1 MTAHRIHRA
10 ADLRRYPPKTEAVFP
25 QDLDFHIHLV
35 RDHRRLKKPPIFSV
49 RCINFQSLACVNLQP
64 LLTQQLDQVK
74 DDALRV
80 VGVGVEFGADR

>member
-35 RDHRRLKKPPIFSV
+35 RDHRRLKAADLLSSV
-49 RCINFQSLACVNLQP
+49 Y
-64 LLTQQLDQVK
+64 QLSITGLCQFTTAADTT
-74 DDALRV
+74 
-80 VGVGVEFGADR
+80 GGAA